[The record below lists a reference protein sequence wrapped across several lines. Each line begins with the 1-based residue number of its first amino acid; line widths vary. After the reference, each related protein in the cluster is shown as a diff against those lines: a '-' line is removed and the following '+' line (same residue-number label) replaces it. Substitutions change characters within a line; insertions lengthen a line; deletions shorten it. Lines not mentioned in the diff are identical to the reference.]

1 MTYPEITD
9 AIWASMPVP
18 SVVYDNHERIVEIN
32 PAAES
37 FFNVSRRSMVG
48 SFLWHRLILEEH
60 LRENFSYALGNAA
73 RLFVNEVKVS
83 TYQGTTCLCNLKL
96 APMSGENE
104 LMLLMIVPRELA
116 GRMTQ
121 TQTAQSASK
130 SAIGMAEMLAHEIKN
145 PLGGIKGA
153 AQLLSKEA
161 DASIYQDYLE
171 VIITETDRLTGLVDN
186 LVGPNIKQVNESI
199 NIHRL
204 LEQCRSLLSAQAGGK
219 IDFQRDYDPSLPETI
234 GSAQQL
240 YQAILNITKN
250 ALEAVTESD
259 TSLPWVRFS
268 TRAIRR
274 ALPGSKGAHT
284 MLRVRIE
291 DNGPGIPEDL
301 KERIFFPMVS
311 GRAQGSGLGL
321 SITQTIISRHRGWI
335 EVESEPGHTAID
347 VMLPLGD
354 MP

>member
-1 MTYPEITD
+1 MYLALLNSLNNGIMVLDAGGKICWANESACRIVSTNWKYLKNRKLSDFTASTQASEVNDSLADCVKLGHNFTYRELQLISGRAMSTTD
-9 AIWASMPVP
+9 A
-18 SVVYDNHERIVEIN
+18 
-32 PAAES
+32 S
-37 FFNVSRRSMVG
+37 FSKLEH
-48 SFLWHRLILEEH
+48 SFDI
-60 LRENFSYALGNAA
+60 
-73 RLFVNEVKVS
+73 
-83 TYQGTTCLCNLKL
+83 
-96 APMSGENE
+96 SGAV
-104 LMLLMIVPRELA
+104 LVELA
-116 GRMTQ
+116 EVDQILKIARE
-121 TQTAQSASK
+121 ARYSKDEQSSK
-130 SAIGMAEMLAHEIKN
+130 QLLRGLAHEIKN

-171 VIITETDRLTGLVDN
+171 VIITETDRLTSLVDN
-186 LVGPNIKQVNESI
+186 LVGPNIRQANDSI

-204 LEQCRSLLSAQAGGK
+204 LEQCRSLLGAQAGGK
-219 IDFQRDYDPSLPETI
+219 IDFQRDYDPSLPETT

-259 TSLPWVRFS
+259 TSLPYVRFS

-347 VMLPLGD
+347 VMLPFGD